1 MLLREKISQLMRLG
15 IKRAMDEGQIPVVSI
30 DEPIVE
36 RPSNPEHGDFASSLP
51 LRISRSVRIAP
62 LEIAKTLLPFIDS
75 DEAVEEIWIQPPGFI
90 NFRLKDEWIL
100 RKIDEILANRLSFG
114 NVDTMAKQKVQV
126 EFVSANPTG
135 PLHVGTARGAVL
147 GSTLANILEA
157 AGCEVEREY
166 YINDAGLQIR
176 LFYESIFVR
185 YAQEIGESDE
195 KLSEEGYQG
204 QYIVDLAKELIQEQ
218 GDKFLQVDR
227 NEAVTLIGEI
237 GLQKMLH
244 NIRTD
249 LAGIQVEFDS
259 WFNESV
265 LFTGGQYQLIL
276 DLLEEKGYTAERDGA
291 LWFTSTILGEDKD
304 NVLIRSNGQP
314 TYFASDV
321 AYHYDK
327 FITRN
332 FDKVINVWGA
342 DHQGHVARMKAVMNA
357 LGVDPDRLTILISQ
371 LVTLKKGQETVRA
384 SKRTGE
390 LITLRELVSEVGS
403 DACRYFF
410 LSRAADSQMEFDME
424 LALKQSSE
432 NPVYYI
438 QYAHARIAG
447 ILRQARD
454 KGIEWDNA
462 ELAFLTHE
470 AESALVRKM
479 LQLPEVI
486 DTSAQKM
493 TPQAL
498 ARYSNELAASFHWFY
513 DNCRVISDTADTKN
527 MEITKARLKLID
539 AAKVV
544 LERSLKIMGMN
555 APEVM

>member
-1 MLLREKISQLMRLG
+1 MLLREKISQLIRAG
-15 IKRAMDEGQIPVVSI
+15 IKRAMDEGHIPVVSI
-30 DEPIVE
+30 EEPIVE

-51 LRISRSVRIAP
+51 LRISRSARIAP
-62 LEIAKTLLPFIDS
+62 LEVAKILLPFIDS

-90 NFRLKDEWIL
+90 NFRLKDEWIF
-100 RKIDEILANRLSFG
+100 RKIDEILENRLTFG

-185 YAQEIGESDE
+185 YAQEIGKSDE
-195 KLSEEGYQG
+195 KLAEEGYQG
-204 QYIVDLAKELIQEQ
+204 QYIVDLAKELIQEH
-218 GDKFLQVDR
+218 GGEFLQVDR
-227 NEAVTLIGEI
+227 DEAVTLIGQI

-276 DLLEEKGYTAERDGA
+276 DLLEEKGYTADRDGA

-342 DHQGHVARMKAVMNA
+342 DHQGHVARMKAVMSA
-357 LGVDPDRLTILISQ
+357 LGIDPGRLTILISQ
-371 LVTLKKGQETVRA
+371 LVTLKKGHETVRA

-498 ARYSNELAASFHWFY
+498 ARYSSELAASFHWFY
-513 DNCRVISDTADTKN
+513 DNCRVISDATDTKN
-527 MEITKARLKLID
+527 TETTKARLKLID

-544 LERSLKIMGMN
+544 LARSLKIMGMN

>member
-1 MLLREKISQLMRLG
+1 MRLG

-185 YAQEIGESDE
+185 YAQEIGKSDE

-332 FDKVINVWGA
+332 SDKVINVWGA
-342 DHQGHVARMKAVMNA
+342 DHQGHVARMKAVMSA

-384 SKRTGE
+384 SKRTGD

-438 QYAHARIAG
+438 QYAYARIAG

>member
-36 RPSNPEHGDFASSLP
+36 RPANPEHGDFASSLP

-185 YAQEIGESDE
+185 YAQEIGKSDE

-342 DHQGHVARMKAVMNA
+342 DHQGHVARMKAVMSA

-438 QYAHARIAG
+438 QYAYARIAG